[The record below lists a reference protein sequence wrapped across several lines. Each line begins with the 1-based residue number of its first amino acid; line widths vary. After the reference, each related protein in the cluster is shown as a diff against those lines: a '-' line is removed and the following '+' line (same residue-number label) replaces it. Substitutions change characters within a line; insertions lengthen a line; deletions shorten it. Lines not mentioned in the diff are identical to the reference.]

1 MNTQRFLRTTALVSP
16 MMAFTLTPSV
26 GFADLQIV
34 ESDSIQIT
42 QSADTK
48 DGLSNTASVTL
59 DGDVTSIMAVGG
71 SGNIAQAGDGNSA
84 EFVVDGSY
92 NTIYFAQIGNS
103 VVTMNI
109 AGDQNTVTLNEFGGN
124 EGRSATLDLIMSG
137 DGNDLEIGSS
147 EMYAV
152 ASLLDID
159 LTDSNY
165 AIVKVTY
172 SDYSTIVADIMGD
185 GSNVTINQNSS
196 GSYGETEYFTNSV
209 QLFVDGVTDR
219 NYVYINQYGNGNNV
233 VASVVGGGNT
243 VNVFQYNYDY
253 MMMQESNAETRV
265 DVNGDGNSVSI
276 SSDNDMMYD
285 PYYYD
290 MMMYDPYYYETMNY
304 RFAEV
309 SVVGNDNIVD
319 ASAKDYLNVSV
330 AGSFNNVYSYSS
342 DSIINVNGS
351 GNGVTHNYN
360 SDMMYMYE
368 MMYMD
373 PYYYNE
379 MGRSWGET
387 EINGDANNVNL
398 SFDSYGVSIGSSVY
412 INGSFNNLG
421 FSFYDDNYGMYGL
434 GYRNIDATVS
444 GDGNSLV
451 STGYVNSGSGIES
464 GEYLTFDIDGND
476 NDISF
481 GAIQTVGLD
490 VDVTGDANSLNFY
503 NTDNIYAS
511 IYGDANSISVTD
523 TSSSNNMLYN
533 VSGSD
538 NSVNVSNIFTTILNV
553 GIIGN
558 SNDVDVSGVDE
569 LDLNVSIDG
578 SGNSY
583 KQEMDDFYADN
594 SFSFTVNAEIIGDYN
609 SIIVS
614 SVPEYAFSSLDLNI
628 GGYSNALTVTGI
640 GSDYLADAS
649 SMLVEIYGND
659 NTVELL
665 AGPSAELS
673 VFGSEYSMNLNYDI
687 DLGTY
692 VNTITNVGYG
702 NVTVT
707 TTDGEVSI
715 DAI

>member
-1 MNTQRFLRTTALVSP
+1 MSTQRFLRTTALVSP
-16 MMAFTLTPSV
+16 IMAFALIPSV
-26 GFADLQIV
+26 GFADDIV
-34 ESDSIQIT
+34 ESDTIQIT

-48 DGLSNTASVTL
+48 DSLSNTASVTL

-84 EFVVDGSY
+84 AFVVDGSY

-159 LTDSNY
+159 LTNSNY

-185 GSNVTINQNSS
+185 GSDVTIKQNSG
-196 GSYGETEYFTNSV
+196 GSFGASEYFKNSV

-219 NYVYINQYGNGNNV
+219 NNVYIDQYGNGNNV
-233 VASVVGGGNT
+233 VASVVGGGNN
-243 VNVFQYNYDY
+243 VDVFQYNYDY
-253 MMMQESNAETRV
+253 MMMQESKLETRV
-265 DVNGDGNSVSI
+265 DVNGDDNSVHI
-276 SSDNDMMYD
+276 SSYNDMMYD
-285 PYYYD
+285 LF
-290 MMMYDPYYYETMNY
+290 YYENNY
-304 RFAEV
+304 VEV
-309 SVVGNDNIVD
+309 SVVGNDNTVD
-319 ASAKDYLNVSV
+319 AYAQDYLILSV
-330 AGSFNNVYSYSS
+330 NGSSNNVESYSS
-342 DSIINVNGS
+342 DSNIIVTGS
-351 GNGVTHNYN
+351 GNGVTHDYY
-360 SDMMYMYE
+360 SD
-368 MMYMD
+368 
-373 PYYYNE
+373 YYYE
-379 MGRSWGET
+379 MGRSSAST
-387 EINGDANNVNL
+387 NINGDANNVNL
-398 SFDSYGVSIGSSVY
+398 SFYSYGVSMGSSVY
-412 INGSFNNLG
+412 IAGSFNDLE
-421 FSFYDDNYGMYGL
+421 FSFYDDNYEMYGEMYGL

-444 GDGNSLV
+444 GNWNSLV
-451 STGYVNSGSGIES
+451 STGYVNSGAGIEY

-481 GAIQTVGLD
+481 GAIQKVGLD

-511 IYGDANSISVTD
+511 IYGDANSMSVTD
-523 TSSSNNMLYN
+523 SSSSNNMLYDI
-533 VSGSD
+533 SGSD
-538 NSVNVSNIFTTILNV
+538 NSVNVSNIFTTLLDV

-569 LDLNVSIDG
+569 LDLNISIDG

-583 KQEMDDFYADN
+583 KQEMDDLYVDN

-609 SIIVS
+609 SMIVS
-614 SVPEYAFSSLDLNI
+614 SVPEHAYSSLDLNI

-649 SMLVEIYGND
+649 SMLVEIYGDD
-659 NTVELL
+659 NTVDLL
-665 AGPSAELS
+665 AGTSAELS
-673 VFGSEYSMNLNYDI
+673 VVGSEYSMNLNYDI

-692 VNTITNVGYG
+692 VNTITNVGDG

-707 TTDGEVSI
+707 TADGQVSV

>member
-1 MNTQRFLRTTALVSP
+1 MSTQRFLRTTALVSP
-16 MMAFTLTPSV
+16 IMAFALIPSV
-26 GFADLQIV
+26 GFADDIV
-34 ESDSIQIT
+34 ESDTIQIT

-48 DGLSNTASVTL
+48 DSLSNTASVTL

-84 EFVVDGSY
+84 AFVVDGSY

-159 LTDSNY
+159 LTNSNY

-185 GSNVTINQNSS
+185 GSDVTIKQNSG
-196 GSYGETEYFTNSV
+196 GSFGASEYFKNSV

-219 NYVYINQYGNGNNV
+219 NNVYIDQYGNGNNV
-233 VASVVGGGNT
+233 VASVVGGGN
-243 VNVFQYNYDY
+243 NVDVSQYNYDY
-253 MMMQESNAETRV
+253 MMMQESKLETRV
-265 DVNGDGNSVSI
+265 DVNGDDNSVHI
-276 SSDNDMMYD
+276 SSYNDMMYD
-285 PYYYD
+285 LF
-290 MMMYDPYYYETMNY
+290 YYENNY
-304 RFAEV
+304 VEV
-309 SVVGNDNIVD
+309 SVVGNDNTVD
-319 ASAKDYLNVSV
+319 AYAQDYLILSV
-330 AGSFNNVYSYSS
+330 NGSSNNVESYSS
-342 DSIINVNGS
+342 DSNIIVTGS
-351 GNGVTHNYN
+351 GNGVTHDYY
-360 SDMMYMYE
+360 SD
-368 MMYMD
+368 
-373 PYYYNE
+373 YYYE
-379 MGRSWGET
+379 MGRSSAST
-387 EINGDANNVNL
+387 NINGDANNVNL
-398 SFDSYGVSIGSSVY
+398 SFYSYGVSMGSSVY
-412 INGSFNNLG
+412 IAGSFNDLE
-421 FSFYDDNYGMYGL
+421 FSFYDDNYEMYGEMYGL

-444 GDGNSLV
+444 GNWNSLV
-451 STGYVNSGSGIES
+451 STGYVNSGAGIEY

-481 GAIQTVGLD
+481 GAIQKVGLD

-503 NTDNIYAS
+503 NTDNIYAI
-511 IYGDANSISVTD
+511 IYGDANSMSVTD
-523 TSSSNNMLYN
+523 SSSSNNMLYDI
-533 VSGSD
+533 SGSD
-538 NSVNVSNIFTTILNV
+538 NSVNVSNIFTTLLDV

-569 LDLNVSIDG
+569 LDLNISIDG

-583 KQEMDDFYADN
+583 KQEMDDLYVDN

-609 SIIVS
+609 SMIVS
-614 SVPEYAFSSLDLNI
+614 SVPEHAYSSLDLNI

-649 SMLVEIYGND
+649 SMLVEIYGDN
-659 NTVELL
+659 NTVDLL
-665 AGPSAELS
+665 AGTSAELS
-673 VFGSEYSMNLNYDI
+673 VVGSEYSMNLNYDI

-692 VNTITNVGYG
+692 VNTITNVGDG

-707 TTDGEVSI
+707 TADGQVSV

>member
-1 MNTQRFLRTTALVSP
+1 
-16 MMAFTLTPSV
+16 MAFALIPSV
-26 GFADLQIV
+26 GFADLHIV
-34 ESDSIQIT
+34 ESDTIQIT

-48 DGLSNTASVTL
+48 DSLSNTASVTL

-84 EFVVDGSY
+84 AFVVDGSY

-159 LTDSNY
+159 LTNSNY

-185 GSNVTINQNSS
+185 GSDVTINQNSG
-196 GSYGETEYFTNSV
+196 GSYGASEYFKNSV

-243 VNVFQYNYDY
+243 VNVFQDNYDY
-253 MMMQESNAETRV
+253 MMMMQESNQTRV

-276 SSDNDMMYD
+276 TSYNDMMYD
-285 PYYYD
+285 PYYYE
-290 MMMYDPYYYETMNY
+290 MMMYDPYYYEMMNY
-304 RFAEV
+304 KFAEV
-309 SVVGNDNIVD
+309 SVVGNDNTVD
-319 ASAKDYLNVSV
+319 ARAIDYLNVSV

-342 DSIINVNGS
+342 ESNIIVTGS
-351 GNGVTHNYN
+351 GNEVTHNYN
-360 SDMMYMYE
+360 SDMMYMYD

-379 MGRSWGET
+379 MGRSSAST
-387 EINGDANNVNL
+387 NINGDANNVNL
-398 SFDSYGVSIGSSVY
+398 SFDSYGVSMGSSVD
-412 INGSFNNLG
+412 INGSFNDLE
-421 FSFYDDNYGMYGL
+421 FSFYDDYDDNYEMYGL

-490 VDVTGDANSLNFY
+490 VDVTGDANSLNFH
-503 NTDNIYAS
+503 NTDNIYAI
-511 IYGDANSISVTD
+511 IYGDANSMSVTD
-523 TSSSNNMLYN
+523 SSSSNNMLYN
-533 VSGSD
+533 ISGSD
-538 NSVNVSNIFTTILNV
+538 NSVNVSNSFTTLLNV

-558 SNDVDVSGVDE
+558 YNDVDVSGVDE
-569 LDLNVSIDG
+569 LDLNISIAG

-583 KQEMDDFYADN
+583 KQEMDDLYVDN
-594 SFSFTVNAEIIGDYN
+594 SFSYTVNAEIIGDYN

-614 SVPEYAFSSLDLNI
+614 SVPEYAYSSLDLNI

-649 SMLVEIYGND
+649 SMLVEIYGDD
-659 NTVELL
+659 NTVDLL
-665 AGPSAELS
+665 AGTSAELS
-673 VFGSEYSMNLNYDI
+673 VVGSEYSMNLNYDI

-692 VNTITNVGYG
+692 VNTITNVGDD

-707 TTDGEVSI
+707 TADGQVSV

>member
-1 MNTQRFLRTTALVSP
+1 MSTQRFLRTTALVSP
-16 MMAFTLTPSV
+16 IMAFALIPSV
-26 GFADLQIV
+26 GFADDIV
-34 ESDSIQIT
+34 ESDTIQIT

-48 DGLSNTASVTL
+48 DSLSNTASVTL

-84 EFVVDGSY
+84 AFVVDGSY
-92 NTIYFAQIGNS
+92 ITIYFAQIGNS

-159 LTDSNY
+159 LTNSNY

-185 GSNVTINQNSS
+185 GSDVTIKQNSG
-196 GSYGETEYFTNSV
+196 GSFGASEYFKNSV

-219 NYVYINQYGNGNNV
+219 NNVYIDQYGNGNNV
-233 VASVVGGGNT
+233 VASVVGGGNN
-243 VNVFQYNYDY
+243 VDVFQYNYDY
-253 MMMQESNAETRV
+253 MMMQESKLETRV
-265 DVNGDGNSVSI
+265 DVNGDDNSVHI
-276 SSDNDMMYD
+276 SSYNDMMYD
-285 PYYYD
+285 LF
-290 MMMYDPYYYETMNY
+290 YYENNY
-304 RFAEV
+304 VEV
-309 SVVGNDNIVD
+309 SVVGNDNTVD
-319 ASAKDYLNVSV
+319 AYAQDYLILSV
-330 AGSFNNVYSYSS
+330 NGSSNNVESYSS
-342 DSIINVNGS
+342 DSNIIVTGS
-351 GNGVTHNYN
+351 GNGVTHDYY
-360 SDMMYMYE
+360 SD
-368 MMYMD
+368 
-373 PYYYNE
+373 YYYE
-379 MGRSWGET
+379 MGRSSAST
-387 EINGDANNVNL
+387 NINGDANNVNL
-398 SFDSYGVSIGSSVY
+398 SFYSYGVSMGSSVY
-412 INGSFNNLG
+412 IAGSFNDLE
-421 FSFYDDNYGMYGL
+421 FSFYDDNYEMYGEMYGL

-444 GDGNSLV
+444 GNWNSLV
-451 STGYVNSGSGIES
+451 STGYVNSGAGIEY

-481 GAIQTVGLD
+481 GAIQKVGLD

-511 IYGDANSISVTD
+511 IYGDANSMSVTD
-523 TSSSNNMLYN
+523 SSSSNNMLYN
-533 VSGSD
+533 ISGSD
-538 NSVNVSNIFTTILNV
+538 NSVNVSNIFTTLLDV

-569 LDLNVSIDG
+569 LDLNISIDG

-583 KQEMDDFYADN
+583 KQEMDDLYVDN

-609 SIIVS
+609 SMIVS
-614 SVPEYAFSSLDLNI
+614 SVPEHAYSSLDLNI

-649 SMLVEIYGND
+649 SMLVEIYGDD
-659 NTVELL
+659 NTVDLL
-665 AGPSAELS
+665 AGTSAELS
-673 VFGSEYSMNLNYDI
+673 VVGSEYSMNLNYDI

-692 VNTITNVGYG
+692 VNTITNVGDG

-707 TTDGEVSI
+707 TADGQVSV

>member
-1 MNTQRFLRTTALVSP
+1 MSTQRFLRTTALVSP
-16 MMAFTLTPSV
+16 IMAFALIPSV
-26 GFADLQIV
+26 GFADDIV
-34 ESDSIQIT
+34 ESDTIQIT

-48 DGLSNTASVTL
+48 DSLSNTASVTL

-84 EFVVDGSY
+84 AFVVDGSY

-159 LTDSNY
+159 LTNSNY

-185 GSNVTINQNSS
+185 GSDVTIKQNSG
-196 GSYGETEYFTNSV
+196 GSFGASEYFKNSV

-219 NYVYINQYGNGNNV
+219 NNVYIDQYGNGNNV
-233 VASVVGGGNT
+233 VASVVGGGNN
-243 VNVFQYNYDY
+243 VDVFQYNYDY
-253 MMMQESNAETRV
+253 MMMQESKLETRV
-265 DVNGDGNSVSI
+265 DVNGDDNSVHI
-276 SSDNDMMYD
+276 SSYNDMMYD
-285 PYYYD
+285 LF
-290 MMMYDPYYYETMNY
+290 YYENNY
-304 RFAEV
+304 VEV
-309 SVVGNDNIVD
+309 SVVGNDNTVD
-319 ASAKDYLNVSV
+319 AYAQDYLILSV
-330 AGSFNNVYSYSS
+330 NGSSNNVESYSS
-342 DSIINVNGS
+342 DSNIIVTGS
-351 GNGVTHNYN
+351 GNGVTHDYY
-360 SDMMYMYE
+360 SD
-368 MMYMD
+368 
-373 PYYYNE
+373 YYYE
-379 MGRSWGET
+379 MGRSSAST
-387 EINGDANNVNL
+387 NINGDANNVNL
-398 SFDSYGVSIGSSVY
+398 SFYSYGVSMGSSVY
-412 INGSFNNLG
+412 IAGSFNDLE
-421 FSFYDDNYGMYGL
+421 FSFYDDNYEMYGEMYGL

-444 GDGNSLV
+444 GNWNSLV
-451 STGYVNSGSGIES
+451 STGYVNSGAGIEY

-481 GAIQTVGLD
+481 GAIQKVGLD

-511 IYGDANSISVTD
+511 IYGDANSMSVTD
-523 TSSSNNMLYN
+523 SSSSNNMLYN
-533 VSGSD
+533 ISGSD
-538 NSVNVSNIFTTILNV
+538 NSVNVSNIFTTLLDV

-569 LDLNVSIDG
+569 LDLNISIDG

-583 KQEMDDFYADN
+583 KQEMDDLYVDN

-609 SIIVS
+609 SMIVS
-614 SVPEYAFSSLDLNI
+614 SVPEHAYSSLDLNI

-649 SMLVEIYGND
+649 SMLVEIYGDN
-659 NTVELL
+659 NTVDLL
-665 AGPSAELS
+665 AGTSAELS
-673 VFGSEYSMNLNYDI
+673 VVGSEYSMNLNYDI

-692 VNTITNVGYG
+692 VNTITNVGDG

-707 TTDGEVSI
+707 TADGQVSV

>member
-1 MNTQRFLRTTALVSP
+1 MSTQRFLRTTALVSP
-16 MMAFTLTPSV
+16 IMAFALIPSV
-26 GFADLQIV
+26 GFADDIV
-34 ESDSIQIT
+34 ESDTIQIT

-48 DGLSNTASVTL
+48 DSLSNTASVTL

-84 EFVVDGSY
+84 AFVVDGSY

-159 LTDSNY
+159 LTNSNY

-185 GSNVTINQNSS
+185 GSDVTIKQNSG
-196 GSYGETEYFTNSV
+196 GSFGASEYFKNSV

-219 NYVYINQYGNGNNV
+219 NNVYIDQYGNGNNV
-233 VASVVGGGNT
+233 VASVVGGGN
-243 VNVFQYNYDY
+243 NVDVSQYNYDY
-253 MMMQESNAETRV
+253 MMMQESKLETRV
-265 DVNGDGNSVSI
+265 DVNGDDNSVHI
-276 SSDNDMMYD
+276 SSYNDMMYD
-285 PYYYD
+285 LF
-290 MMMYDPYYYETMNY
+290 YYENNY
-304 RFAEV
+304 VEV
-309 SVVGNDNIVD
+309 SVVGNDNTVD
-319 ASAKDYLNVSV
+319 AYAQDYLILSV
-330 AGSFNNVYSYSS
+330 NGSSNNVESYSS
-342 DSIINVNGS
+342 DSNIIVTGS
-351 GNGVTHNYN
+351 GNGVTHDYY
-360 SDMMYMYE
+360 SD
-368 MMYMD
+368 
-373 PYYYNE
+373 YYYE
-379 MGRSWGET
+379 MGRSSAST
-387 EINGDANNVNL
+387 NINGDANNVNL
-398 SFDSYGVSIGSSVY
+398 SFYSYGVSMGSSVY
-412 INGSFNNLG
+412 IAGSFNDLE
-421 FSFYDDNYGMYGL
+421 FSFYDDNYEMYGEMYGL

-444 GDGNSLV
+444 GNWNSLV
-451 STGYVNSGSGIES
+451 STGYVNSGAGIEY

-481 GAIQTVGLD
+481 GAIQKVGLD

-511 IYGDANSISVTD
+511 IYGDANSMSVTD
-523 TSSSNNMLYN
+523 SSSSNNMLYDI
-533 VSGSD
+533 SGSD
-538 NSVNVSNIFTTILNV
+538 NSVNVSNIFTTLLDV

-569 LDLNVSIDG
+569 LDLNISIDG

-583 KQEMDDFYADN
+583 KQEMDDLYVDN

-609 SIIVS
+609 SMIVS
-614 SVPEYAFSSLDLNI
+614 SVPEHAYSSLDLNI

-649 SMLVEIYGND
+649 SMLVEIYGDN
-659 NTVELL
+659 NTVDLL
-665 AGPSAELS
+665 AGTSAELS
-673 VFGSEYSMNLNYDI
+673 VVGSEYSMNLNYDI

-692 VNTITNVGYG
+692 VNTITNVGDG

-707 TTDGEVSI
+707 TADGQVSV

>member
-1 MNTQRFLRTTALVSP
+1 MSTQRFLRTTALVSP
-16 MMAFTLTPSV
+16 IMAFALIPSV
-26 GFADLQIV
+26 GFADDIV
-34 ESDSIQIT
+34 ESDTIQIT

-48 DGLSNTASVTL
+48 DSLSNTASVTL

-84 EFVVDGSY
+84 AFVVDGSY

-185 GSNVTINQNSS
+185 GSDVTIKQNSG
-196 GSYGETEYFTNSV
+196 GSFGASEYFKNSV

-219 NYVYINQYGNGNNV
+219 NNVYIDQYGNGNNV
-233 VASVVGGGNT
+233 VASVVGGGN
-243 VNVFQYNYDY
+243 NVDVSQYNYDY
-253 MMMQESNAETRV
+253 MMMQESKLETRV
-265 DVNGDGNSVSI
+265 DVNGDDNSVHI
-276 SSDNDMMYD
+276 SSYNDMMYD
-285 PYYYD
+285 LF
-290 MMMYDPYYYETMNY
+290 YYENNY
-304 RFAEV
+304 VEV
-309 SVVGNDNIVD
+309 SVVGNDNTVD
-319 ASAKDYLNVSV
+319 AYAQDYLILSV
-330 AGSFNNVYSYSS
+330 NGSSNNVESYSS
-342 DSIINVNGS
+342 DSNIIVTGS
-351 GNGVTHNYN
+351 GNGVTHDYY
-360 SDMMYMYE
+360 SD
-368 MMYMD
+368 
-373 PYYYNE
+373 YYYE
-379 MGRSWGET
+379 MGRSSAST
-387 EINGDANNVNL
+387 NINGDANNVNL
-398 SFDSYGVSIGSSVY
+398 SFYSYGVSMGSSVY
-412 INGSFNNLG
+412 IAGSFNDLE
-421 FSFYDDNYGMYGL
+421 FSFYDDNYEMYGEMYGL

-444 GDGNSLV
+444 GNWNSLV
-451 STGYVNSGSGIES
+451 STGYVNSGAGIEY

-481 GAIQTVGLD
+481 GAIQKVGLD

-511 IYGDANSISVTD
+511 IYGDANSMSVTD
-523 TSSSNNMLYN
+523 SSSSNNMLYN
-533 VSGSD
+533 ISGSD
-538 NSVNVSNIFTTILNV
+538 NSVNVSNIFTTLLDV

-569 LDLNVSIDG
+569 LDLNISIDG

-583 KQEMDDFYADN
+583 KQEMDDLYVDN

-609 SIIVS
+609 SMIVS
-614 SVPEYAFSSLDLNI
+614 SVPEHAYSSLDLNI

-649 SMLVEIYGND
+649 SMLVEIYGDN
-659 NTVELL
+659 NTVDLL
-665 AGPSAELS
+665 AGTSAELS
-673 VFGSEYSMNLNYDI
+673 VVGSEYSMNLNYDI

-692 VNTITNVGYG
+692 VNTITNVGDG

-707 TTDGEVSI
+707 TADGQVSV

>member
-1 MNTQRFLRTTALVSP
+1 MSTQRFLRTTALVSP
-16 MMAFTLTPSV
+16 IMAFALIPSV
-26 GFADLQIV
+26 GFADDIV
-34 ESDSIQIT
+34 ESDTIQIT

-48 DGLSNTASVTL
+48 DSLSNTASVTL

-84 EFVVDGSY
+84 AFVVDGSY

-159 LTDSNY
+159 LTNSNY

-185 GSNVTINQNSS
+185 GSDVTIKQNSG
-196 GSYGETEYFTNSV
+196 GSFGASEYFKNSV

-219 NYVYINQYGNGNNV
+219 NNVYIDQYGNGNNV
-233 VASVVGGGNT
+233 VASVVGGGN
-243 VNVFQYNYDY
+243 NVDVSQYNYDY
-253 MMMQESNAETRV
+253 MMMQESKLETRV
-265 DVNGDGNSVSI
+265 DVNGDDNSVHI
-276 SSDNDMMYD
+276 SSYNDMMYD
-285 PYYYD
+285 LF
-290 MMMYDPYYYETMNY
+290 YYENNY
-304 RFAEV
+304 VEV
-309 SVVGNDNIVD
+309 SVVGNDNTVD
-319 ASAKDYLNVSV
+319 AYAQDYLILSV
-330 AGSFNNVYSYSS
+330 NGSSNNVESYSS
-342 DSIINVNGS
+342 DSNIIVTGS
-351 GNGVTHNYN
+351 GNGVTHDYY
-360 SDMMYMYE
+360 SD
-368 MMYMD
+368 
-373 PYYYNE
+373 YYYE
-379 MGRSWGET
+379 MGRSSAST
-387 EINGDANNVNL
+387 NINGDANNVNL
-398 SFDSYGVSIGSSVY
+398 SFYSYGVSMGSSVY
-412 INGSFNNLG
+412 IAGSFNDLE
-421 FSFYDDNYGMYGL
+421 FSFYDDNYEMYGEMYGL

-444 GDGNSLV
+444 GNWNSLV
-451 STGYVNSGSGIES
+451 STGYVNSGAGIEY

-481 GAIQTVGLD
+481 GAIQKVGLD

-511 IYGDANSISVTD
+511 IYGDANSMSVTD
-523 TSSSNNMLYN
+523 SSSSNNMLYN
-533 VSGSD
+533 ISGSD
-538 NSVNVSNIFTTILNV
+538 NSVNVSNIFTTLLDV

-569 LDLNVSIDG
+569 LDLNISIDG

-583 KQEMDDFYADN
+583 KQEMDDLYVDN

-609 SIIVS
+609 SMIVS
-614 SVPEYAFSSLDLNI
+614 SVPEHAYSSLDLNI

-649 SMLVEIYGND
+649 SMLVEIYGDN
-659 NTVELL
+659 NTVDLL
-665 AGPSAELS
+665 AGTSAELS
-673 VFGSEYSMNLNYDI
+673 VVGSEYSMNLNYDI

-692 VNTITNVGYG
+692 VNTITNVGDG

-707 TTDGEVSI
+707 TADGQVSV

>member
-1 MNTQRFLRTTALVSP
+1 MSTQRFLRTTALVSP
-16 MMAFTLTPSV
+16 IMAFALIPSV
-26 GFADLQIV
+26 GFADDIV
-34 ESDSIQIT
+34 ESDTIQIT

-48 DGLSNTASVTL
+48 DSLSNTASVTL

-84 EFVVDGSY
+84 AFVVDGSY

-159 LTDSNY
+159 LTNSNY

-185 GSNVTINQNSS
+185 GSDVTIKQNSG
-196 GSYGETEYFTNSV
+196 GSFGASEYFKNSV

-219 NYVYINQYGNGNNV
+219 NNVYIDQYGNGNNV
-233 VASVVGGGNT
+233 VASVVGGGN
-243 VNVFQYNYDY
+243 NVDVSQYNYDY
-253 MMMQESNAETRV
+253 MMMQESKLETRV
-265 DVNGDGNSVSI
+265 DVNGDDNSVHI
-276 SSDNDMMYD
+276 SSYNDMMYD
-285 PYYYD
+285 LF
-290 MMMYDPYYYETMNY
+290 YYENNY
-304 RFAEV
+304 VEV
-309 SVVGNDNIVD
+309 SVVGNDNTVD
-319 ASAKDYLNVSV
+319 AYAQDYLILSV
-330 AGSFNNVYSYSS
+330 NGSSNNVESYSS
-342 DSIINVNGS
+342 DSNIIVTGS
-351 GNGVTHNYN
+351 GNGVTHDYY
-360 SDMMYMYE
+360 SD
-368 MMYMD
+368 
-373 PYYYNE
+373 YYYE
-379 MGRSWGET
+379 MGRSSAST
-387 EINGDANNVNL
+387 NINGDANNVNL
-398 SFDSYGVSIGSSVY
+398 SFYSYGVSMGSSVY
-412 INGSFNNLG
+412 IAGSFNDLE
-421 FSFYDDNYGMYGL
+421 FSFYDDNYEMYGEMYGL

-444 GDGNSLV
+444 GNWNSLV

-511 IYGDANSISVTD
+511 IYGDANSMSVTD
-523 TSSSNNMLYN
+523 SSSSNNMLYDI
-533 VSGSD
+533 SGSD
-538 NSVNVSNIFTTILNV
+538 NSVNVSNIFTTLLDV

-569 LDLNVSIDG
+569 LDLNISIDG

-583 KQEMDDFYADN
+583 KQEMDDLYVDN

-609 SIIVS
+609 SMIVS
-614 SVPEYAFSSLDLNI
+614 SVPEHAYSSLDLNI

-649 SMLVEIYGND
+649 SMLVEIYGDN
-659 NTVELL
+659 NTVDLL
-665 AGPSAELS
+665 AGTSAELS
-673 VFGSEYSMNLNYDI
+673 VVGSEYSMNLNYDI

-692 VNTITNVGYG
+692 VNTITNVGDG

-707 TTDGEVSI
+707 TADGQVSV

>member
-1 MNTQRFLRTTALVSP
+1 MSTQRFLRTTALVSP
-16 MMAFTLTPSV
+16 IMAFALIPSV
-26 GFADLQIV
+26 GFADDIV
-34 ESDSIQIT
+34 ESDTIQIT

-48 DGLSNTASVTL
+48 DSLSNTASVTL

-84 EFVVDGSY
+84 AFVVDGSY

-159 LTDSNY
+159 LTNSNY

-185 GSNVTINQNSS
+185 GSDVTINQNS
-196 GSYGETEYFTNSV
+196 GGLYGASEYFKNSV

-219 NYVYINQYGNGNNV
+219 NNVYINQYGNGNNV
-233 VASVVGGGNT
+233 VASVVGGGNNVT
-243 VNVFQYNYDY
+243 VFQYNYDY
-253 MMMQESNAETRV
+253 MMMQESELETRV
-265 DVNGDGNSVSI
+265 DVNGDDNSVYI
-276 SSDNDMMYD
+276 TSDNDMMYD
-285 PYYYD
+285 PF
-290 MMMYDPYYYETMNY
+290 MMNY
-304 RFAEV
+304 SYAEV
-309 SVVGNDNIVD
+309 SVVGNDNTVD
-319 ASAKDYLNVSV
+319 AMAKDYLILSV
-330 AGSFNNVYSYSS
+330 NGSFNNVYSFSS
-342 DSIINVNGS
+342 DSDIIVTGS
-351 GNGVTHNYN
+351 GNEVIHDYY
-360 SDMMYMYE
+360 SD
-368 MMYMD
+368 
-373 PYYYNE
+373 YYYYE
-379 MGRSWGET
+379 MGRSWAST
-387 EINGDANNVNL
+387 NINGDANNVNL
-398 SFDSYGVSIGSSVY
+398 SFDSYGVSMGSSVD
-412 INGSFNNLG
+412 INGSFNDLE
-421 FSFYDDNYGMYGL
+421 FSFYDDNYEMYGL

-490 VDVTGDANSLNFY
+490 VDVTGDANSLNFH
-503 NTDNIYAS
+503 NTDNIYAI
-511 IYGDANSISVTD
+511 IYGDANWMSVTD
-523 TSSSNNMLYN
+523 SSSSNNMLYDI
-533 VSGSD
+533 SGSD
-538 NSVNVSNIFTTILNV
+538 NSVNVSNIFTTLLNV

-569 LDLNVSIDG
+569 LDLNISIAG

-583 KQEMDDFYADN
+583 KQEMDDLYVDN

-609 SIIVS
+609 SMIVS
-614 SVPEYAFSSLDLNI
+614 SVPEYAYSSLDLNI

-649 SMLVEIYGND
+649 SMLVEIYGDD
-659 NTVELL
+659 NTVDLL
-665 AGPSAELS
+665 AGTSAELS
-673 VFGSEYSMNLNYDI
+673 VVGSEYSMNLNYDI

-692 VNTITNVGYG
+692 VNTITNVGDG

-707 TTDGEVSI
+707 TADGQVSV